1 MAMRTAAGVAGL
13 NPMTKTPCH
22 VLHVVYR
29 FAAGGLE
36 NVIVQL
42 INELPEG
49 GFRHTVLALTTIDEA
64 FATRIK
70 RQDVQLISLNKGPG
84 QPFKLYPRVY
94 RILRQLK
101 PDVFHTCNLAAL
113 EFAPVAFAAGVPLRV
128 HAEHGWDIS
137 DPDGSNRSYKILRRL
152 YQPFVHRFVVVSNQL
167 RDYLLQQVRVPAS
180 KVSLIPNGVDLR
192 TFRPIA
198 HVDEASV
205 PDGWP
210 FDRAQHWVVG
220 TVGRQEPIKNQMLLA
235 RAVVRLLQE
244 RPGAFPR
251 LRVVMVGAGP
261 LHADIQRV
269 FDDAGESGRL
279 WMPGVRSDIASILRH
294 LDCFVLPS
302 LAEGTSC
309 TLQEAMATA
318 LPIIATRVGGNSSLL
333 QDGRLGTLV
342 PADDVS
348 AMAEAIGEKYGVSM
362 PNTAA
367 NEFVRQ
373 TYDLQNVLNRYCLLF
388 TKG

>member
-1 MAMRTAAGVAGL
+1 M
-13 NPMTKTPCH
+13 
-22 VLHVVYR
+22 
-29 FAAGGLE
+29 
-36 NVIVQL
+36 
-42 INELPEG
+42 
-49 GFRHTVLALTTIDEA
+49 
-64 FATRIK
+64 
-70 RQDVQLISLNKGPG
+70 
-84 QPFKLYPRVY
+84 
-94 RILRQLK
+94 
-101 PDVFHTCNLAAL
+101 
-113 EFAPVAFAAGVPLRV
+113 
-128 HAEHGWDIS
+128 
-137 DPDGSNRSYKILRRL
+137 
-152 YQPFVHRFVVVSNQL
+152 
-167 RDYLLQQVRVPAS
+167 
-180 KVSLIPNGVDLR
+180 SLIPNGVDLR
-192 TFRPIA
+192 TFRPIE

-244 RPGAFPR
+244 RPDAFPR

-333 QDGRLGTLV
+333 QDGRLGTELAGGLQTRSY
-342 PADDVS
+342 PIQTKTPR
-348 AMAEAIGEKYGVSM
+348 AEQKPLALDGQYPSIATSGTRVGATQCQRHRS
-362 PNTAA
+362 TH
-367 NEFVRQ
+367 
-373 TYDLQNVLNRYCLLF
+373 LHLLNRR
-388 TKG
+388 

>member
-1 MAMRTAAGVAGL
+1 
-13 NPMTKTPCH
+13 MTKAPTH

-42 INELPEG
+42 INELPVG
-49 GFRHTVLALTTIDEA
+49 DFRHTVLALTTIDEV
-64 FATRIK
+64 FAKRIK
-70 RQDVQLISLNKGPG
+70 RPDVQLISLSKGPG

-94 RILRQLK
+94 RILCQLK

-113 EFAPVAFAAGVPLRV
+113 EFAPVAFAARVPLRV

-137 DPDGSNRSYKILRRL
+137 DPDGSNRSYQILRRL
-152 YQPFVHRFVVVSNQL
+152 YQPFVHRFAVVSNQL
-167 RDYLLQQVRVPAS
+167 RDYLLQQVRVPTS

-192 TFRPIA
+192 TFRPMEPGA
-198 HVDEASV
+198 EAPA

-220 TVGRQEPIKNQMLLA
+220 TVGRQEPIKNQTLLA
-235 RAVVRLLQE
+235 RAVVRLLQD
-244 RPGAFPR
+244 RPDAFPR

-261 LHADIQRV
+261 LHTDIQRV
-269 FDDAGESGRL
+269 FDDAGEGGRL
-279 WMPGVRSDIASILRH
+279 WMPGVRSDIAEILRQ

-318 LPIIATRVGGNSSLL
+318 LPIIATRVGGNPSLL
-333 QDGRLGTLV
+333 QEGQFGTLV
-342 PADDVS
+342 PTDDVS
-348 AMAEAIGEKYGVSM
+348 AMAEAIGEKYCAAVS
-362 PNTAA
+362 NTAA
-367 NEFVRQ
+367 SEFVRS
-373 TYDLQNVLNRYCLLF
+373 TYDLQSVLNRYRLLF